1 MPIRR
6 SPNGAAHTSPQTD
19 RDRPEW
25 VIGSSG
31 IRTRDEKRFVRAR
44 MKLLNEVTKY
54 GTFAQGCPTHSYRAW
69 VSPSLVI
76 WTSPPRQLSLTVS

>member
-25 VIGSSG
+25 VIGIIG
-31 IRTRDEKRFVRAR
+31 IFEVELGRLRDGATD
-44 MKLLNEVTKY
+44 MSAT
-54 GTFAQGCPTHSYRAW
+54 
-69 VSPSLVI
+69 
-76 WTSPPRQLSLTVS
+76 QLKPG

>member
-1 MPIRR
+1 MVGDDR
-6 SPNGAAHTSPQTD
+6 SGKTLEYA
-19 RDRPEW
+19 
-25 VIGSSG
+25 
-31 IRTRDEKRFVRAR
+31 RDEKRFVRAR
-44 MKLLNEVTKY
+44 MKLPNEVTKY